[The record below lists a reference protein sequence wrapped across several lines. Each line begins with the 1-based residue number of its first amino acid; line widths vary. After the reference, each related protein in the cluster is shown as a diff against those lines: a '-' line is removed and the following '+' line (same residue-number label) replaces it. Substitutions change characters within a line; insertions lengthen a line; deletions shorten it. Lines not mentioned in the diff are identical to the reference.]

1 MRITY
6 SQFPA
11 IFFQSQNKFLKFMI
25 QQANPEIGMAI
36 HLMYCTKTSSA
47 VYQNTVH
54 AAVKKVKHNCS
65 LCHSLCCLS
74 MPHSEFFS
82 FLGRF
87 FVIHRQGF
95 TEVRVTGAE
104 QEDRGINRR
113 HRSLFEV
120 AQGSL
125 GTVCLQGLDIPIP
138 GSCKQFQ
145 ASFSSFQTVPEAFI
159 MCNLIG
165 IFIILQSFVV

>member
-1 MRITY
+1 
-6 SQFPA
+6 
-11 IFFQSQNKFLKFMI
+11 
-25 QQANPEIGMAI
+25 
-36 HLMYCTKTSSA
+36 
-47 VYQNTVH
+47 
-54 AAVKKVKHNCS
+54 
-65 LCHSLCCLS
+65 

-95 TEVRVTGAE
+95 TEVRVTGSE

-125 GTVCLQGLDIPIP
+125 ATVCLQGLDIPIP

-145 ASFSSFQTVPEAFI
+145 ASLSSFQTVPEAFI

-165 IFIILQSFVV
+165 IFCRVLLFEVRDVPSFGACKLLAFVFYHEESIKLWTLQVFVVVVVQVILSSIGDMH